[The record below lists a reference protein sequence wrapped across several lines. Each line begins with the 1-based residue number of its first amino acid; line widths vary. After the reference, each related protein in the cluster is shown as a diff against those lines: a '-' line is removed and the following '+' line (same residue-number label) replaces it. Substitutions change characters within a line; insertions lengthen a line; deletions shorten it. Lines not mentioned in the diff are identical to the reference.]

1 MSEKIEHVPLYE
13 SLEDSEIMD
22 SIFID
27 IRKSSINSEEDFDAV
42 KDHLNGLGWSYDVS
56 DYLYWSDPD
65 TDEQWYAY
73 HTKVKQED
81 RDDII
86 DTLSD
91 FFADW
96 SIEIEEL

>member
-42 KDHLNGLGWSYDVS
+42 KDHLYGLGWSYDES